1 MKLDLEK
8 LKQAKKDKKL
18 SYDDLAQLTGYCR
31 STITNIFLGYI
42 EFPRHETIV
51 ALYNALEIPIEDE
64 KNPPDRE
71 LSEGENQLIE
81 LIGELTDEEWEEI
94 KDFIQYIKSKRK

>member
-1 MKLDLEK
+1 MGKIDILRER
-8 LKQAKKDKKL
+8 KKEL
-18 SYDDLAQLTGYCR
+18 NITFEELAQKSGIPLRTLE
-31 STITNIFLGYI
+31 NIFHGVTKNPRIDTMQAIERALG
-42 EFPRHETIV
+42 
-51 ALYNALEIPIEDE
+51 LDND